1 MSRLP
6 ILGTL
11 AWRNLWR
18 NHRRTLIMLGA
29 IGLGSWAMIFMTA
42 LSRGMVN
49 AMVEDGIRAL
59 PGHVQAHHPDFRD
72 DPSVANLIGI
82 SDAEL
87 TESLTASGL
96 AHWATRVRVP
106 AVVSSERESRGV
118 VLSGIDPDRERKLIF
133 VDYEAVEGRF
143 LDSVDDRGV
152 VLGRKLAEELET
164 RVGKRV
170 VLMSQDPDNE
180 VADRGF
186 RVVGLFDAETEAQE
200 KSYAF
205 VGKETLKTMLGIGDR
220 VSEIAV
226 MGDNYRNVEPEYR
239 KLKAAVEKAA
249 VDDSVEVRR
258 WYEIDS
264 YLGTMLSVTD
274 GFLIIWVIVIFLALS
289 FGLVNTLVMAV
300 FERVREIGLMLA
312 LGMRPV
318 DILGQIVI
326 ESMLLLCVGLIAGN
340 LLAWG
345 TILPLADGIDISAV
359 GQGMEMFGAG
369 SVLTPKLTLQD
380 VVLANVVV
388 LVLGFLASL
397 SPAWRA
403 SRYDPVAAIT
413 TVS

>member
-6 ILGTL
+6 ILWTL

-72 DPSVANLIGI
+72 DPSVANLIGV

-118 VLSGIDPDRERKLIF
+118 VLSGIDPDRERNLIF
-133 VDYEAVEGRF
+133 VDYETVEGRF
-143 LDSVDDRGV
+143 LESVDDRGV

-164 RVGKRV
+164 RIGKRV

-226 MGDNYRNVEPEYR
+226 MGDNYRDVEPEYR
-239 KLKAAVEKAA
+239 MLIAA
-249 VDDSVEVRR
+249 VDDGVEVRR
-258 WYEIDS
+258 WYELDS

-274 GFLIIWVIVIFLALS
+274 GFLVVWVIVIFLALS

-318 DILGQIVI
+318 DILGQIII

-369 SVLTPKLTLQD
+369 SVLTPKMTLQD

-403 SRYDPVAAIT
+403 SRYDPVEAIT
-413 TVS
+413 KAS